1 MHRRLVFISALLGLG
16 LATGACSGGDSSVSM
31 VGQTFQPASMT
42 VPAGT
47 TLTFTNESDEAHT
60 VTALQDGIPEGA
72 DYFAS
77 GGFSTES
84 QARQN
89 IADGLIPEGES
100 FEVTLRRPG
109 EYEYFCIPHE
119 AQGMEGTITVE
130 E

>member
-1 MHRRLVFISALLGLG
+1 MHPRLVFTPALLVLG
-16 LATGACSGGDSSVSM
+16 LATGACSDGGNAVSM
-31 VGQTFQPASMT
+31 VGRAFQPASIT

-47 TLTFTNESDEAHT
+47 SLTFTNESDEAHT

-84 QARQN
+84 EARQN
-89 IADGLIPEGES
+89 LADGLIHEGDS

-119 AQGMEGTITVE
+119 SQGMEGTITVE